1 MTGRRLQFNNPR
13 QLLTDSDRLSALR
26 AKVDEIASDL
36 SELEGMSEEE
46 RRDAT
51 ELRDGVLDRFRRLD
65 RV

>member
-13 QLLTDSDRLSALR
+13 HLLTDSGRLSALR

-36 SELEGMSEEE
+36 SELERMNAAE
-46 RRDAT
+46 RRDAV
-51 ELRDGVLDRFRRLD
+51 ELRDGVLNRFRTLD